1 MIISH
6 EHSLVLKSI
15 RAKFL
20 SFFKCK
26 KAEKN
31 KAMAVEM
38 LKQSSSIFIQIY
50 IATNT
55 REVDLDLFFSHDVH
69 AFPTPMANTEEF
81 LYSTKIPEI
90 IHCLDKAVTASNNII
105 SEGPNYVI

>member
-1 MIISH
+1 MTISH
-6 EHSLVLKSI
+6 EHSLVLRSI
-15 RAKFL
+15 IAKFL
-20 SFFKCK
+20 SLFKCK
-26 KAEKN
+26 KTEKN
-31 KAMAVEM
+31 KAMTVEM

-55 REVDLDLFFSHDVH
+55 HEVDLGLFFSHDVH
-69 AFPTPMANTEEF
+69 AFPTLMANIEKF

-90 IHCLDKAVTASNNII
+90 IHCLDKAVTESNNII